1 MVRQGDRGDKFY
13 IIRGGTV
20 VVTKRDGDGTERRV
34 GSLGRGQ
41 YFGEQALLHEDRRL
55 ATVTAQPPGVE
66 CLTLERG
73 YVCTRQWS
81 HDSLVVLVSAGV
93 GVPTKLKLRPLS
105 ILADLYCV
113 SVVTFINK
121 EGERKTN

>member
-1 MVRQGDRGDKFY
+1 MFFKEFFSGGTAVVRQGDRGDKFY

-20 VVTKRDGDGTERRV
+20 IVTKRDGDEPDRQV
-34 GSLGRGQ
+34 GQLKRGE

-73 YVCTRQWS
+73 
-81 HDSLVVLVSAGV
+81 LVLFY
-93 GVPTKLKLRPLS
+93 T
-105 ILADLYCV
+105 
-113 SVVTFINK
+113 
-121 EGERKTN
+121 

>member
-1 MVRQGDRGDKFY
+1 MYCKRSQIELEVTSHLTILLQEFFSAGTAVVRQGDRGDKFY

-20 VVTKRDGDGTERRV
+20 VVTKREGDAGENRV
-34 GSLGRGQ
+34 GTLRRGD

-73 YVCTRQWS
+73 
-81 HDSLVVLVSAGV
+81 
-93 GVPTKLKLRPLS
+93 
-105 ILADLYCV
+105 
-113 SVVTFINK
+113 
-121 EGERKTN
+121 